1 MPSFR
6 YAALDPKGN
15 RLSGTM
21 DGASRREVIDELNRA
36 GLFPI
41 EATEA
46 KTGGGRTLADL
57 LTPEPGSHEITA
69 LTQDLVMLL
78 EGGVTLADALSMLQQ
93 MSGKRWRV
101 NALRE
106 LHRAIASGRT
116 FSAAL
121 AEHPRLFSPI
131 YIKMVEVAESTGR
144 LKEALASL
152 ASERQ
157 RMEAM
162 RKRILNAVT
171 YPAFLIFA
179 AASAMTFIFLYV
191 IPQFETAIE
200 GFRDKINPA
209 ALFVFDL
216 SATFRQNAQTIFVS
230 IGLVVVG
237 LLLAAQFG
245 QKRGFWIRLLARI
258 PGLHTLFVYDATQQF
273 CRTLAVLIGNG
284 VEISTS
290 LRLTRDVLRLPGL
303 AQEVDE
309 VIGDVRKGR
318 RISDALE
325 SHASLPKHVAQILRV
340 GEESGRLADSANRV
354 ALLYGTRL
362 DNAIGVLIAVLGP
375 LTMILVAIMI
385 AWLIISVM
393 TALLSV
399 NDLLK

>member
-15 RLSGTM
+15 RLSGIM
-21 DGASRREVIDELNRA
+21 DGASRREVIEELNRA

-46 KTGGGRTLADL
+46 KAGGGRSLAEV
-57 LTPEPGSHEITA
+57 LTPEPGSAEVTG
-69 LTQDLVMLL
+69 LTLDLVMLL
-78 EGGVTLADALSMLQQ
+78 EGGVTLAEALSMLQQ

-101 NALRE
+101 NVLRE

-121 AEHPRLFSPI
+121 SEHPRLFSPI

-152 ASERQ
+152 AAERQ
-157 RMEAM
+157 RLEAM
-162 RKRILNAVT
+162 RKRIVNAVT
-171 YPAFLIFA
+171 YPAFLVFA
-179 AASAMTFIFLYV
+179 AFSAMTFIFLYV

-200 GFRDKINPA
+200 GFRDKINPS

-216 SATFRQNAQTIFVS
+216 SAWLRQNAQTIFIS
-230 IGLVVVG
+230 IGLVAAA
-237 LLLAAQFG
+237 LLLTAQFG
-245 QKRGFWIRLLARI
+245 QKRGLWIRLFARV

-290 LRLTRDVLRLPGL
+290 LRLTRDVLRLPTL
-303 AQEVDE
+303 AQEVDD

-318 RISDALE
+318 RLSDALE
-325 SHASLPKHVAQILRV
+325 GHASLPRHVAQILRV